1 MGVSAAGA
9 HDNAAACE
17 VGGEGDVSTVLGD
30 VSAVLGDMGAVLGAS
45 DATALADSDAGGV
58 GTIIGSAVGSAVGG
72 AVGAGAVGAGV

>member
-9 HDNAAACE
+9 HDDAAACE
-17 VGGEGDVSTVLGD
+17 VGGEGDVSAVLGD
-30 VSAVLGDMGAVLGAS
+30 VSAVLGDVGAVLGAS
-45 DATALADSDAGGV
+45 DATALADSDAGV